1 MKISN
6 THHPAMRR
14 SLLRATF
21 ALLAIFCAFLTPTLA
36 QTSGGTTIS
45 NQASAVYTDS
55 ANNSYNAVSNT
66 VTVTV
71 ANVSGL
77 RILPDDAVN
86 ATVVPGDSTESFVF
100 NVTNTGNFADQVRF
114 LAGGQSL
121 SVTGPGTIT
130 AAVIDM
136 DGSNTITV
144 GDINIFSNGADVLRA
159 LAQNASATVVV
170 RVSINPTANAGDT
183 VRVFLGD
190 AGSTVAGDGNDNQA
204 PDNPATPSAHEVR
217 TVATTSVNGVREARG
232 DIRVTVQNDVQLR
245 AVLTVPPGPVALGS
259 NINYAAQLCNDGNRT
274 ATSMSLGTFSGV
286 YIVVPVPLDTTLA
299 ATNTF
304 PAGTLFTQSNLT
316 VAPEAA
322 TWSNTVPTGATLP
335 LTTRVA
341 FNVGATLAGGGTCS
355 ASFALIVTITTT
367 DASTPIYAVMDSF
380 ATNTVGFV
388 QTDQSDAPGGEVVNR
403 GDRNADFNE
412 PRLTLDAVSPLQGIR
427 QPTLL
432 LQVGSVLIGPSGQP
446 AATGPGGSNNNDFT
460 NLSVTTG
467 LLGVP
472 PCAGPVVPAC
482 STNAAGFAVFTNTVR
497 NTGNAT
503 DTFTL
508 SAPTVPAGFTVGVG
522 TNPAGP
528 FTTISGGGT
537 FVLAPLARNTNTNVY
552 VRVDAIAGQQILTG
566 FDNIIQAASGNTP
579 ASTNRTIDRL
589 YTGFIRLDKTV
600 SVIDASGN
608 PSDTIPGAILAY
620 EITFTNVMTVPDLG
634 SNSSSLTAINLVITE
649 DGVPSPTNTVNNW
662 ATYTTQVI
670 SPMPSV
676 VDGVGNPF
684 GTVTDGAG
692 NPVTALTN
700 VLKGNAPSVGP
711 GETGKFRFR
720 RLIN

>member
-6 THHPAMRR
+6 THQQAMRR
-14 SLLRATF
+14 PLLRATV
-21 ALLAIFCAFLTPTLA
+21 ALLAILCAFLTPTLA

-45 NQASAVYTDS
+45 NQASAAYTDS
-55 ANNSYNAVSNT
+55 ANNSYSAVSNT
-66 VTVTV
+66 VTVQV

-100 NVTNTGNFADQVRF
+100 SVTNTGNFADQVRF
-114 LAGGQSL
+114 LASGQSL
-121 SVTGPGTIT
+121 NITGPGTIT

-144 GDINIFSNGADVLRA
+144 GDINIFSNGADVLHA
-159 LAQNASATVVV
+159 LAQNGSATVVV
-170 RVSINPTANAGDT
+170 RVTVNAAANAGDT

-204 PDNPATPSAHEVR
+204 PDNAATPSAHEVR

-245 AVLTVPPGPVALGS
+245 AVLTVPAGPIALGS
-259 NINYAAQLCNDGNRT
+259 NISYAAQLCNDGNRA

-286 YIVVPVPLDTTLA
+286 YVVVPVPLDTTLS

-304 PAGTLFTQSNLT
+304 PAGTLFTQSDLT
-316 VAPEAA
+316 TAPEAA
-322 TWSNTVPTGATLP
+322 TWTHTVPTGATLP
-335 LTTRVA
+335 LIKRVA
-341 FNVGATLAGGGTCS
+341 FNVGASLANNTCS
-355 ASFALIVTITTT
+355 ASFALIVTITAT
-367 DASTPIYAVMDSF
+367 DATTPIYAVMDAF

-388 QTDQSDAPGGEVVNR
+388 QTDQSDAPGLEVINR

-412 PRLTLDAVSPLQGIR
+412 PRLTLDAVSTLQGIR

-432 LQVGSVLIGPSGQP
+432 QQVGGVLIGPSGQP
-446 AATGPGGSNNNDFT
+446 GATGPGGSIDTDFT
-460 NLSVTTG
+460 NRSVTTG
-467 LLGVP
+467 LVGVP
-472 PCAGPVVPAC
+472 PCAGPATPAC
-482 STNAAGFAVFTNTVR
+482 STNAPGVIIFTNTVR

-508 SAPTVPAGFTVGVG
+508 TAPSVPLGFTVGVS
-522 TNPAGP
+522 TNIAGP
-528 FTTISGGGT
+528 FTPISGGGS
-537 FVLAPLARNTNTNVY
+537 FVLSPLARNTNTDVY
-552 VRVDAIAGQQILTG
+552 VRVAAPDMQQILTG
-566 FDNIIQAASGNTP
+566 FDSVIQATSANTP
-579 ASTNRTIDRL
+579 ANMNRTIDRL

-608 PSDTIPGAILAY
+608 PSDTIPGAIIAY
-620 EITFTNVMTVPDLG
+620 EITFTNVMTVPDPG
-634 SNSSSLTAINLVITE
+634 SNSSSLTATNLVITE
-649 DGVPSPTNTVNNW
+649 DGVPSATNTVNNW
-662 ATYTTQVI
+662 ADYTTQVVT
-670 SPMPSV
+670 PMPSV
-676 VDGVGNPF
+676 TDGAGNPF
-684 GTVTDGAG
+684 GTVTDHLG
-692 NPVTALTN
+692 NPVTVLTN
-700 VLKGNAPSVGP
+700 HLKGNAPSVAP
-711 GETGKFRFR
+711 GETGRFRFR